1 MRLHYLT
8 LFLLLVPLELS
19 TIYGLSTQGNVPKK
33 SSIKPL
39 LPPPEALLSIG
50 HYHTTCPDVEGIISQ
65 KVAAWVKK
73 DPTLAPAIIRL
84 HFHDC
89 AVMVINHMTQSLSLN
104 LAMCVSYVCFLL
116 S

>member
-50 HYHTTCPDVEGIISQ
+50 HYHTTCPDTEGIISQ

-89 AVMVINHMTQSLSLN
+89 AVGVITYLNLSLN
-104 LAMCVSYVCFLL
+104 LAMCFLCL
-116 S
+116 FLAYLE